1 MSTRKPTYLAW
12 KDNKVVPIYHSELY
26 EGNSKAINYPTDTIL
41 IDMACFSKVNYPQLN
56 SYNFGV
62 YEINAF
68 GIYTWRS
75 RKPSEYPEFILA
87 LTLEGY
93 L

>member
-12 KDNKVVPIYHSELY
+12 KDNKVVPIYRSELY
-26 EGNSKAINYPTDTIL
+26 TGDSKAFDYPTDVVV
-41 IDMACFSKVNYPQLN
+41 IDMACFSKANYPQLN

-62 YEINAF
+62 YEVNDF

-75 RKPSEYPEFILA
+75 KKPFEYPEFILA